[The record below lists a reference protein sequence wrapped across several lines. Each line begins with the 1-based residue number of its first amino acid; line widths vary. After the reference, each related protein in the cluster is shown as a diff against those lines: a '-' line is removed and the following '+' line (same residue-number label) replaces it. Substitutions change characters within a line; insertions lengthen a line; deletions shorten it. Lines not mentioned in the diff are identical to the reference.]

1 MSVLINGPQ
10 VNRSAWTKCILIMC
24 TVSFIQPVYKIVSMI
39 PGWIFPYF
47 VLTKMHC
54 ALNSK
59 WVTYFYKVLTI
70 QGGQTK
76 IPLNFLKIMIFYRTK
91 IQKYLLPVR
100 RNFILNVNTLWKIA
114 PIELGLI
121 CDVKIHILVYL

>member
-24 TVSFIQPVYKIVSMI
+24 TVYSACLQNSFNDTWLDLS
-39 PGWIFPYF
+39 IFCF
-47 VLTKMHC
+47 DKD
-54 ALNSK
+54 ALCIEFEMSDIL
-59 WVTYFYKVLTI
+59 YKVLTI

-91 IQKYLLPVR
+91 IQNYLLPVR

-114 PIELGLI
+114 SIELGLI
-121 CDVKIHILVYL
+121 CDVKMHILVYL